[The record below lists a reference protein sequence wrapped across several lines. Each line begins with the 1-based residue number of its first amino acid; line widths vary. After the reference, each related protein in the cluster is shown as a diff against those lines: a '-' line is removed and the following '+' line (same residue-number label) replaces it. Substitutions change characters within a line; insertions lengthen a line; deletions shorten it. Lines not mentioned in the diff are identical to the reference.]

1 MLLNNQPEIIMFH
14 FKRKSKLDKLKQK
27 YKRSMRDSF
36 NLALKD
42 RQKSLLA
49 RQEARE
55 IQKQID
61 LLEAQNQRVII

>member
-1 MLLNNQPEIIMFH
+1 MFL
-14 FKRKSKLDKLKQK
+14 FKRKSKLDKLKQQ
-27 YKRSMRDSF
+27 YKRYMRDSF

-55 IQKQID
+55 IQKQIN
-61 LLEAQNQRVII
+61 LLETQSQRTIM

>member
-1 MLLNNQPEIIMFH
+1 
-14 FKRKSKLDKLKQK
+14 
-27 YKRSMRDSF
+27 MRESF

-55 IQKQID
+55 IQKQIN
-61 LLEAQNQRVII
+61 LLESQNQRVIL

>member
-1 MLLNNQPEIIMFH
+1 
-14 FKRKSKLDKLKQK
+14 
-27 YKRSMRDSF
+27 MRESF

-55 IQKQID
+55 IQKQIN
-61 LLEAQNQRVII
+61 LLESQNQSAPI